1 MTTDQQTPEVTAE
14 YRSQEWYRQ
23 VLQIF
28 ADHGATLA
36 AASAG
41 VAPRTVKRWARRA
54 GVKSGY
60 DPSAPSTPDGTR
72 AGYRRG
78 VRTEEAIE
86 AHRES
91 ARESKERRVERFDAG
106 EATPACGKASTYSN
120 YDCRGQG
127 CRVAWSIYLKKKRG
141 KMDGE
146 ASMGEQ
152 TLVDFEGTPLH
163 CPKRLNPLED

>member
-1 MTTDQQTPEVTAE
+1 MDTELEIPVVTAE
-14 YRSQEWYRQ
+14 YHTQDWYRQ

-36 AASAG
+36 AAAAG
-41 VAPRTVKRWARRA
+41 VTPRTVKRWAKRA
-54 GVKSGY
+54 GVRSGY
-60 DPSAPSTPDGTR
+60 DPSMPYTEDGTR

-78 VRTEEAIE
+78 IRTEEAIE

-91 ARESKERRVERFDAG
+91 MRVAKERRVERFQAG
-106 EATPACGKASTYSN
+106 EAAPACGKASTYSN
-120 YDCRGQG
+120 YDCRGAG
-127 CRVAWSIYLKKKRG
+127 CRFAWSTYLKKKRG

-152 TLVDFEGTPLH
+152 TLVDFEGNPLG
-163 CPKRLNPLED
+163 CPHGLNPLED